1 MLMNA
6 LSPRRA
12 RGTTSRVND
21 SLKDCCTAPNIIA
34 DRRLLLTHL
43 PQSTRDPE
51 TAAALMRLAGEH
63 TAMAEETAP
72 EPNKRAMLILITNPG
87 GS

>member
-6 LSPRRA
+6 LGPRRA

-51 TAAALMRLAGEH
+51 TAAALMRLAAEH
-63 TAMAEETAP
+63 TVMAEEAA
-72 EPNKRAMLILITNPG
+72 RAEKTRSG
-87 GS
+87 